1 MMSIKNKNHNAIVAM
16 SILLMLLAVLWFVII
31 DPYVSYLTDKYE
43 ALSMAKRQQVVLN
56 SLIKNKSEIIGL
68 LRSIKN
74 NRSLSKVYI
83 SSNQGVVADVKL
95 QGLVKRVINEH
106 KGILL
111 QSSVLKN
118 RENIKSVSL
127 KVMMRGNLDDTYKI
141 IHELENG
148 WPVLTLDNVVLRSQ
162 GYKNIKDKNI
172 QIDAQY
178 EVTAYVE

>member
-1 MMSIKNKNHNAIVAM
+1 MF
-16 SILLMLLAVLWFVII
+16 LAVLWLVIM
-31 DPYVSYLTDKYE
+31 DPYVSYLTDKYNT
-43 ALSMAKRQQVVLN
+43 LVTAKRKQVALN
-56 SLIKNKSEIIGL
+56 RLIENKVELIGL

-83 SSNQGVVADVKL
+83 STNQGVVADVKL

-106 KGILL
+106 KGVLL
-111 QSSVLKN
+111 QSSVI
-118 RENIKSVSL
+118 ENKEYKKTVSL

-141 IHELENG
+141 IHQLENG

-162 GYKNIKDKNI
+162 GYKNIKDKNL